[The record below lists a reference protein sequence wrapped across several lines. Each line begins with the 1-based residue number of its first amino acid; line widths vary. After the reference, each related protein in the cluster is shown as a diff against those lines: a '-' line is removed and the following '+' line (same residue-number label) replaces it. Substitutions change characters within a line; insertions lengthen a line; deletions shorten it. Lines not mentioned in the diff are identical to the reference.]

1 MVGRTCLLHA
11 VMSSNSHP
19 RKGKEGLVEKLETAS
34 EAEIKGLIDMDFL
47 LQEQIL
53 NAIRLHSSPDRSS
66 VHFRKGLKNVQSKV
80 RQCRQSMNR
89 ESRRKYNE
97 IYPTICFA
105 FIEEQ
110 EDWNGQFNR
119 KATEHIASKRK
130 GELLERETSI
140 KRSKG
145 P

>member
-19 RKGKEGLVEKLETAS
+19 RKGKEELAEKLKTAS
-34 EAEIKGLIDMDFL
+34 EADIKGLIDMHSL

-53 NAIRLHSSPDRSS
+53 KAIRLPGSPDWSTAQ
-66 VHFRKGLKNVQSKV
+66 FRKELNNVQSKV
-80 RQCRQSMNR
+80 RQGRQSLNR
-89 ESRRKYNE
+89 ESRRKY
-97 IYPTICFA
+97 YALYSPICFA
-105 FIEEQ
+105 FIEDQRDRDEQ
-110 EDWNGQFNR
+110 LNKKASED
-119 KATEHIASKRK
+119 IASKRK

-140 KRSKG
+140 KRSKR